1 MSVQSPR
8 DKKATRVPSL
18 ENSGFEIPD
27 FKQSEK
33 LKLNGLAT
41 LSPLKL
47 TKYIVD
53 NYTISHRDAK
63 YIVTHINKTYGH
75 CNRCN
80 FDNLN
85 EEYINCPK
93 CGALNFNW
101 QTENGT
107 RL

>member
-1 MSVQSPR
+1 MKVKCKNCLP
-8 DKKATRVPSL
+8 L
-18 ENSGFEIPD
+18 EGIDIPD
-27 FKQSEK
+27 FKLSEK
-33 LKLNGLAT
+33 LKLNELAIF
-41 LSPLKL
+41 SPLKL
-47 TKYIVD
+47 TKYILD

-80 FDNLN
+80 FDKLN

-107 RL
+107 SF